1 MMAMS
6 VPPTPVTMLLAA
18 SIRQCAVMITMLVL
32 MIHVIPK
39 QDVVTPLL
47 TVTITMLV
55 QMICVP
61 TTLDVN
67 IL

>member
-1 MMAMS
+1 MVTS
-6 VPPTPVTMLLAA
+6 VLLTPVTVLLAA
-18 SIRQCAVMITMLVL
+18 SMPQLAVMITMPALL
-32 MIHVIPK
+32 IHVIPK
-39 QDVVTPLL
+39 QDVVTLLL
-47 TVTITMLV
+47 TVTMTMLV